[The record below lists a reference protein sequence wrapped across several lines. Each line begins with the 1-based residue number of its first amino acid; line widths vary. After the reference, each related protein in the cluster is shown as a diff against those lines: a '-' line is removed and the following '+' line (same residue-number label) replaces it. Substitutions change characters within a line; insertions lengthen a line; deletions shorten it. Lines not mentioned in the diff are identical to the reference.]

1 MASPESAAGTLPVER
16 AELVTQD
23 MEMIAELISQL
34 YVEHQARFSCADPSR
49 VEGSVRSAAAGGLSA
64 CLMRYGG
71 FGYDAE
77 IDPHTDPYAVV
88 VLEGDGVISTTRGE
102 LYFSGGDA
110 FMPPPDVSHVTRMH
124 NLGLAMVQVP
134 WAAAG
139 GLAEEVTG
147 VPSADLRFH
156 AMTPISAARQATW
169 TRTARFI
176 CSELVSSGATK
187 ISPLMAGEMMRLAA
201 AALLG
206 TFPNTTMTVAYTRG
220 PGWVSPAAVRRA
232 AAFIDAHA
240 GQPVTLAQIAAAAGV
255 TGKALRYAFRRH
267 YGITVT
273 GYLRQARLERA
284 HQELGGAEPGDGV
297 TVAAVA
303 FKWGWAS
310 PSKFAAAY
318 ERQYGQPPSHTLG
331 QS

>member
-1 MASPESAAGTLPVER
+1 MANPESAAGTVPVER

-34 YVEHQARFSCADPSR
+34 YVEHDAHFSCADPSR

-64 CLMRYGG
+64 CLIRYGG

-77 IDPHTDPYAVV
+77 IDSHTDPHAGV
-88 VLEGDGVISTTRGE
+88 VLHGDGVISTARGE
-102 LYFSGGDA
+102 LYFTGGDA
-110 FMPPPDVSHVTRMH
+110 FMPPPDLPHVTRMH
-124 NLGLAMVQVP
+124 DLGLAMVQVP

-147 VPSADLRFH
+147 LPAADLRFES
-156 AMTPISAARQATW
+156 MTPVSAARQGTW
-169 TRTARFI
+169 TRTARYI
-176 CSELVSSGATK
+176 CSELVSSGATEV
-187 ISPLMAGEMMRLAA
+187 SRLMAGEMMRLAV
-201 AALLG
+201 AALLE

-255 TGKALRYAFRRH
+255 TGRALRYAFRRH
-267 YGITVT
+267 YGITLA
-273 GYLRQARLERA
+273 GYLRQARLECA
-284 HQELGGAEPGDGV
+284 HQELTAADPGGSV

-303 FKWGWAS
+303 RNWGWAS
-310 PSKFAAAY
+310 PSQFAAAY
-318 ERQYGQPPSHTLG
+318 QRRYGQPPSHTLRT
-331 QS
+331 

>member
-49 VEGSVRSAAAGGLSA
+49 VEGSVRSAAGGLSA
-64 CLMRYGG
+64 CLMRYAG
-71 FGYDAE
+71 FGYDAQ
-77 IDPHTDPYAVV
+77 IDTHTDPHAVV
-88 VLEGDGVISTTRGE
+88 VLQGDGVISTARGE

-110 FMPPPDVSHVTRMH
+110 FMPPPDLSHVTRMH

-139 GLAEEVTG
+139 RLAEEVTG

-156 AMTPISAARQATW
+156 AMTPVSAARQAKWPPTS
-169 TRTARFI
+169 RFI
-176 CSELVSSGATK
+176 FSELVSWGATK

-206 TFPNTTMTVAYTRG
+206 TFPNTTMTVAYPRR
-220 PGWVSPAAVRRA
+220 PGWGSAARGRR
-232 AAFIDAHA
+232 
-240 GQPVTLAQIAAAAGV
+240 
-255 TGKALRYAFRRH
+255 
-267 YGITVT
+267 
-273 GYLRQARLERA
+273 
-284 HQELGGAEPGDGV
+284 
-297 TVAAVA
+297 
-303 FKWGWAS
+303 
-310 PSKFAAAY
+310 
-318 ERQYGQPPSHTLG
+318 
-331 QS
+331 